1 MKELGPTPYDRII
14 TLMNRLR
21 AECPWDREQS
31 FKSIAPY
38 TIEEA
43 YEVSDAIERGDM
55 EDLKSELGDLLFQ
68 VLFHAKIASESDAFD
83 FEDVC
88 NGLVEKMVRRHPHV
102 FAESDK
108 PDWETLKAEERRQLG
123 KNNILDGIA
132 LALPALKRAEKLQ
145 KRAAKTGFDWPDHTG
160 PLEKISEE
168 MAEVSEAITNNDQ
181 NAIEA
186 EIGDVLFSVVNLAR
200 KLSVDP
206 EAALKLSNQK
216 FTRRFNYIDENSN
229 ADLKTKPLE
238 KLEALWQ
245 AAKQSGL

>member
-1 MKELGPTPYDRII
+1 MCIRDR
-14 TLMNRLR
+14 
-21 AECPWDREQS
+21 
-31 FKSIAPY
+31 
-38 TIEEA
+38 
-43 YEVSDAIERGDM
+43 
-55 EDLKSELGDLLFQ
+55 
-68 VLFHAKIASESDAFD
+68 
-83 FEDVC
+83 
-88 NGLVEKMVRRHPHV
+88 
-102 FAESDK
+102 
-108 PDWETLKAEERRQLG
+108 
-123 KNNILDGIA
+123 
-132 LALPALKRAEKLQ
+132 ALPALKRAEKLQ

-229 ADLKTKPLE
+229 ADLNTKPLE